1 MKKIRITNSKAKE
14 ESLRYRCP
22 KCGAS
27 KFCATAHVTQDWQL
41 DESGRY
47 EKTINDFVETTHYPD
62 EDDIWDCDRC
72 DFSAPGSEFRVHET
86 NSAID
91 KEQELRNVLYTYP
104 LDKYEVDDIIR
115 ATDIKTA
122 NKEDMRIKHIYE
134 CTADLGEAYLQDK
147 MLDARINDVVDRDK
161 LGNHLVDSMDEFLL
175 LNSGR
180 IVQFEI

>member
-1 MKKIRITNSKAKE
+1 MGKIRITNSKAKE
-14 ESLRYRCP
+14 KSPRYRCP

-27 KFCATAHVTQDWQL
+27 KFCVTAHVTQDWQL

-47 EKTINDFVETTHYPD
+47 EKTIDDFIETTHYPD
-62 EDDIWDCDRC
+62 EDDIWDCGRC

-104 LDKYEVDDIIR
+104 LDKCEVDDIIR

-161 LGNHLVDSMDEFLL
+161 LGDHLVDSMDEFLL